1 MYKFHYFALL
11 FILILSEASVY
22 PMQKGHEQALLYNA
36 IKHGSPREVQNALD
50 AGADVNML
58 DANGLAPIHYATQ
71 RHTPNILSLLLK
83 AHAQVNIQ
91 SKQTKQ
97 TPLHM
102 ATQMGNLETVKILL
116 QAGASPYT
124 KDSEQQTALH
134 YARRLGHSE
143 IESLIMQYAKQ
154 QQQNSVFLQ
163 AIATQD
169 ETNLEKCLEQG
180 FALNILD
187 PYGNSI
193 LHHAIR
199 TDTTPHILEL
209 LLRNGVDINVQN
221 NDLDTPLHL
230 AIKAQNTPLVRVLL
244 QFRPD
249 ITLKNKAGDSPK
261 KLAEKTS
268 RELNALLARYQGQMF
283 EELNR

>member
-1 MYKFHYFALL
+1 MYKIHYFALL
-11 FILILSEASVY
+11 FVLIFHGTCVY
-22 PMQKGHEQALLYNA
+22 PMQKGRGQALLYNA

-50 AGADVNML
+50 TGADVNML
-58 DANGLAPIHYATQ
+58 DANGLAPIHYAAQ
-71 RHTPNILSLLLK
+71 RQAADILSLLLR

-91 SKQTKQ
+91 SQQTKQ

-102 ATQMGNLETVKILL
+102 ATQTGNLETVKMLL

-124 KDSEQQTALH
+124 KDSEQQTALN
-134 YARRLGHSE
+134 YAKRLGHAE
-143 IESLIMQYAKQ
+143 IESFITQHAKQ
-154 QQQNSVFLQ
+154 QLQNSSLLQ

-169 ETNLEKCLEQG
+169 ETTLERLLEQRV
-180 FALNILD
+180 AMNILD

-199 TDTTPHILEL
+199 TETTPHIVEL
-209 LLRNGVDINVQN
+209 LLRNGADINVQN

-230 AIKAQNTPLVRVLL
+230 AIQTKNTPLVRVLL

-249 ITLKNKAGDSPK
+249 ITLKNKAGKSPK
-261 KLAEKTS
+261 KLAEETS
-268 RELNALLARYQGQMF
+268 RELNALLTRYQGQMF